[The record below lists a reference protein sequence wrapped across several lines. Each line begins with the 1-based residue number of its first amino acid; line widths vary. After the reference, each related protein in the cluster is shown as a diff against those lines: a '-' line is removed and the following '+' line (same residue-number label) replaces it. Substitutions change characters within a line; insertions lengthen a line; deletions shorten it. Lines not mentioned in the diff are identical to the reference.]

1 MEPSKKLT
9 PVDFKILKY
18 INDFSDIKKD
28 KIILHFSDIQSI
40 KYRLDFLIENKYLLY
55 IDKHI
60 PVMFTLYDLPNEYS
74 LPIHTDRIQ
83 ITDKGKKEL
92 EDYLQKQRTE
102 RLSLSFKIIARLG
115 SIIGIILGIKSCF
128 LG

>member
-1 MEPSKKLT
+1 
-9 PVDFKILKY
+9 
-18 INDFSDIKKD
+18 
-28 KIILHFSDIQSI
+28 
-40 KYRLDFLIENKYLLY
+40 
-55 IDKHI
+55 
-60 PVMFTLYDLPNEYS
+60 MFTLYDLPNEYS

-102 RLSLSFKIIARLG
+102 RLSLAFKIIACLG

-128 LG
+128 WG

>member
-83 ITDKGKKEL
+83 ITDKGKKNL
-92 EDYLQKQRTE
+92 
-102 RLSLSFKIIARLG
+102 KIIYKNKERNVYHYL
-115 SIIGIILGIKSCF
+115 LKS
-128 LG
+128 LLV